1 LILSEKIRS
10 YRELKVWQEAENL
23 FDMICEDCRKFPKN
37 DSIVWTIK
45 DQVIRSIGSIGA
57 NIAEGFARQTKKEF
71 IQFLNISRGST
82 AESEVWVN
90 RMKKQKLISDERY
103 KIYEEKLTI
112 AAKMINALISSLRRS
127 QSTPTY

>member
-1 LILSEKIRS
+1 MSEKIRS
-10 YRELKVWQEAENL
+10 YRDLRVWQESENL
-23 FDMICEDCRKFPKN
+23 FDMMCEDSAKFPKN

-45 DQVIRSIGSIGA
+45 DQVVRSIGSVGA

-90 RMKKQKLISDERY
+90 RMKKQKIISDERY
-103 KIYEEKLTI
+103 KIYEEKLT
-112 AAKMINALISSLRRS
+112 AVAK
-127 QSTPTY
+127 

>member
-1 LILSEKIRS
+1 MSEKIRS
-10 YRELKVWQEAENL
+10 YRDLRVWQESENL
-23 FDMICEDCRKFPKN
+23 FDMMCEDSAKFPKN

-45 DQVIRSIGSIGA
+45 DQVVRSIGSVGA

-90 RMKKQKLISDERY
+90 RMKKQKIISDERY
-103 KIYEEKLTI
+103 KIYEEKLT
-112 AAKMINALISSLRRS
+112 AVAKMLNALIRSLRNS
-127 QSTPTY
+127 KPTPTN